1 MNAEPC
7 FYMLLLGSWKM
18 GDVILRVENL
28 NVRLNGEDV
37 LTDLSFDVIEGEVLA
52 ILGPNGAGKTTLLK
66 ALLGIV
72 PYEGIVK
79 WREGVKV
86 GYVPQR
92 LPFIK
97 DLPLSVKEFFRLE
110 NASEGEAMEILKSI
124 GLGEEILGKKVGDLS
139 SGQFQ
144 RILIGWALASDP
156 NVLLFDEP
164 LAGIDIGGQESV
176 YGLLERLREEKNLT
190 ILFVTHELS
199 IVYRLADRV
208 LCLNKRMLCSGAP
221 REKLSPDAISNLY
234 ASPIKFYQHK
244 HEEGEIS

>member
-1 MNAEPC
+1 LENA
-7 FYMLLLGSWKM
+7 
-18 GDVILRVENL
+18 ILRVKDL
-28 NVRLNGEDV
+28 NVKLDGEDV
-37 LTDLSFDVIEGEVLA
+37 LTDLSFNVDEGEVLA

-72 PYEGIVK
+72 PYEGVIK
-79 WREGVKV
+79 WREGVRI

-92 LPFIK
+92 LSFIK
-97 DLPLSVKEFFRLE
+97 DVPLSVKEFFQLE
-110 NASEGEAMEILKSI
+110 NASENEAKEILKSI
-124 GLGEEILGKKVGDLS
+124 GLGEKILRNKVGDLS

-176 YGLLERLREEKNLT
+176 YNLLERLKVEKNLT

-208 LCLNKRMLCSGAP
+208 LCLNKRMLCMGAP
-221 REKLSPDAISNLY
+221 KEKLTPEAISSLY
-234 ASPIKFYQHK
+234 ANSIRFYQHK
-244 HEEGEIS
+244 HEEG

>member
-1 MNAEPC
+1 MNNI
-7 FYMLLLGSWKM
+7 
-18 GDVILRVENL
+18 ILSVKDL
-28 NVRLNGEDV
+28 NVRLKGEEILLD
-37 LTDLSFDVIEGEVLA
+37 LTFDVYDGEVLA

-72 PYEGIVK
+72 PYEGIVR

-97 DLPLSVKEFFRLE
+97 DLPLSVKEFFQLV
-110 NASEGEAMEILKSI
+110 NASKGETIEILKSI
-124 GLGEEILGKKVGDLS
+124 GLGEEILGKKIGDLS

-144 RILIGWALASDP
+144 RILIGWALASNP

-176 YGLLERLREEKNLT
+176 YNLLEKLKGERNLT

-199 IVYRLADRV
+199 VVYRLADRV
-208 LCLNKRMLCSGAP
+208 LCLNKRMLCTGAP
-221 REKLSPDAISNLY
+221 REMLTPEAISNLY
-234 ASPIKFYQHK
+234 ASPVKFYQHK
-244 HEEGEIS
+244 H

>member
-1 MNAEPC
+1 M
-7 FYMLLLGSWKM
+7 
-18 GDVILRVENL
+18 RVKDL
-28 NVRLNGEDV
+28 NVKFDGEEV
-37 LTDLSFDVIEGEVLA
+37 LIDLSFNVDEGEVLA

-72 PYEGIVK
+72 PYEGVIE
-79 WREGVKV
+79 WREGVRV

-97 DLPLSVKEFFRLE
+97 DVPLSVKEFFRLE
-110 NASEGEAMEILKSI
+110 NASENEAKEILRSI

-164 LAGIDIGGQESV
+164 LAGVDIGGQESV
-176 YGLLERLREEKNLT
+176 YGLLERLKVKKKNLT

-199 IVYRLADRV
+199 VVYRLTDRV

-221 REKLSPDAISNLY
+221 KEKLTPDAISNLY
-234 ASPIKFYQHK
+234 VSPVKFYQHK
-244 HEEGEIS
+244 HEEGELS

>member
-1 MNAEPC
+1 MVYVTLDNI
-7 FYMLLLGSWKM
+7 
-18 GDVILRVENL
+18 ILSVKDL
-28 NVRLNGEDV
+28 NVRLNGEEILLD
-37 LTDLSFDVIEGEVLA
+37 LTFDVYDGEVLA

-72 PYEGIVK
+72 PYEGIVM

-97 DLPLSVKEFFRLE
+97 DLPLSVKEFFQLV
-110 NASEGEAMEILKSI
+110 NASKGETIEILKSI
-124 GLGEEILGKKVGDLS
+124 GLGEEILGKKIGDLS

-144 RILIGWALASDP
+144 RILIGWALASNP

-176 YGLLERLREEKNLT
+176 YNLLEKLKGERNLT

-199 IVYRLADRV
+199 VVYRLADRV
-208 LCLNKRMLCSGAP
+208 LCLNKRMLCTGAP
-221 REKLSPDAISNLY
+221 REMLTPEAISNLY
-234 ASPIKFYQHK
+234 ASPVKFYQHK
-244 HEEGEIS
+244 H

>member
-1 MNAEPC
+1 M
-7 FYMLLLGSWKM
+7 
-18 GDVILRVENL
+18 ENTIL
-28 NVRLNGEDV
+28 NVKDLNVKLDGEEV
-37 LTDLSFDVIEGEVLA
+37 LIDLSFDVDEGEVLA

-66 ALLGIV
+66 VLLGIV

-97 DLPLSVKEFFRLE
+97 DVPLSVKEFFRLV
-110 NASEGEAMEILKSI
+110 NTSERKTAEILKSI
-124 GLGEEILGKKVGDLS
+124 GLGEEILGKRIGDLS

-176 YGLLERLREEKNLT
+176 YNLLERLKGERNLT

-208 LCLNKRMLCSGAP
+208 LCLNKRMLCCGAP
-221 REKLSPDAISNLY
+221 REKLTPEAISNLY
-234 ASPIKFYQHK
+234 ASPVKFYQHK
-244 HEEGEIS
+244 HEEGGMP

>member
-1 MNAEPC
+1 LNNI
-7 FYMLLLGSWKM
+7 
-18 GDVILRVENL
+18 ILSVKDL
-28 NVRLNGEDV
+28 NVRLNGEEILLD
-37 LTDLSFDVIEGEVLA
+37 LTFDVYDGEVLA

-72 PYEGIVK
+72 SHEGIVK

-97 DLPLSVKEFFRLE
+97 DLPLSVKEFFQLV
-110 NASEGEAMEILKSI
+110 NASKGETIKILKSI
-124 GLGEEILGKKVGDLS
+124 GLGEEILGKKIGDLS

-144 RILIGWALASDP
+144 RILIGWALASNP

-176 YGLLERLREEKNLT
+176 YNLLEKLKGDRNLT

-208 LCLNKRMLCSGAP
+208 LCLNKRMLCTGAP
-221 REKLSPDAISNLY
+221 REMLTPEAISNLY
-234 ASPIKFYQHK
+234 ASSVKFYQHK
-244 HEEGEIS
+244 H

>member
-1 MNAEPC
+1 LEV
-7 FYMLLLGSWKM
+7 K
-18 GDVILRVENL
+18 NL
-28 NVRLNGEDV
+28 SVRLNGEDV
-37 LTDLSFDVIEGEVLA
+37 LIDLSFDVYDGEVLA

-79 WREGVKV
+79 WREGVRI

-97 DLPLSVKEFFRLE
+97 DVPLSVKEFFQLE
-110 NASEGEAMEILKSI
+110 NASENEAEEILKPI
-124 GLGEEILGKKVGDLS
+124 GLGKEILKKKVGDLS

-144 RILIGWALASDP
+144 RILIGWALALDP
-156 NVLLFDEP
+156 DVLLFDEP
-164 LAGIDIGGQESV
+164 LTGIDIGGQESV
-176 YGLLERLREEKNLT
+176 YNLLERLKETKNLT

-199 IVYRLADRV
+199 VVYRLTDRV

-221 REKLSPDAISNLY
+221 KEMLTPEAISNLY
-234 ASPIKFYQHK
+234 ANIVKFYQHK
-244 HEEGEIS
+244 H

>member
-1 MNAEPC
+1 MEN
-7 FYMLLLGSWKM
+7 
-18 GDVILRVENL
+18 VILRVEGL
-28 NVRLNGEDV
+28 SVRLNGEDV
-37 LTDLSFDVIEGEVLA
+37 LMDLSFNVYEGEVLA

-72 PYEGIVK
+72 PYEGVVE

-97 DLPLSVKEFFRLE
+97 DVPLSVKEFFRLM
-110 NASEGEAMEILKSI
+110 NASERKTAEILNSI
-124 GLGEEILGKKVGDLS
+124 GLGEEILERRIGDLS

-176 YGLLERLREEKNLT
+176 YNFLERLKAEKNLT

-221 REKLSPDAISNLY
+221 KEKLTPEAISNLY
-234 ASPIKFYQHK
+234 ASPVKFYQHK

>member
-1 MNAEPC
+1 
-7 FYMLLLGSWKM
+7 M
-18 GDVILRVENL
+18 GDAILRVENL
-28 NVRLNGEDV
+28 NVRLDGEDV
-37 LTDLSFDVIEGEVLA
+37 LVDLSFDVYDGEVLA

-97 DLPLSVKEFFRLE
+97 DLPLSIKEFFQLA
-110 NASEGEAMEILKSI
+110 NASEDETMKILESI
-124 GLGEEILGKKVGDLS
+124 GLGRKILGKRIGDLS

-144 RILIGWALASDP
+144 RILIGWALASNPD
-156 NVLLFDEP
+156 VLLFDEP

-176 YGLLERLREEKNLT
+176 YNLLERLKGEKKLT

-199 IVYRLADRV
+199 IVYRLANRV
-208 LCLNKRMLCSGAP
+208 LCLNKRIICCGAP
-221 REKLSPDAISNLY
+221 KEMLTPEAISNLY
-234 ASPIKFYQHK
+234 ASPVKFYQHK
-244 HEEGEIS
+244 H

>member
-1 MNAEPC
+1 
-7 FYMLLLGSWKM
+7 M

-28 NVRLNGEDV
+28 NVRLNGENV
-37 LTDLSFDVIEGEVLA
+37 LTDLSFDVYDGEVLA

-72 PYEGIVK
+72 PYEGIVR
-79 WREGVKV
+79 WRESVKV

-97 DLPLSVKEFFRLE
+97 DLPLSVKEFFQLV
-110 NASEGEAMEILKSI
+110 NASKDETVEILKSI
-124 GLGEEILGKKVGDLS
+124 GLGEEILGKKIGGLS

-144 RILIGWALASDP
+144 RILIGWALASNP

-176 YGLLERLREEKNLT
+176 YNLLEKLKWERNLT

-199 IVYRLADRV
+199 VVYRLADRV
-208 LCLNKRMLCSGAP
+208 LCLNKRMLCTGAP
-221 REKLSPDAISNLY
+221 REMLTPEAISNLY
-234 ASPIKFYQHK
+234 ASPVKFYQHK
-244 HEEGEIS
+244 H

>member
-1 MNAEPC
+1 LNNI
-7 FYMLLLGSWKM
+7 
-18 GDVILRVENL
+18 ILSVKDL
-28 NVRLNGEDV
+28 NVRLNGEEILLD
-37 LTDLSFDVIEGEVLA
+37 LTFDVYDGEVLA

-72 PYEGIVK
+72 PHEGIVK

-97 DLPLSVKEFFRLE
+97 DLPLSVKEFFQLV
-110 NASEGEAMEILKSI
+110 NASKGETIEILKSI
-124 GLGEEILGKKVGDLS
+124 GLGEEILGKKIGDLS

-144 RILIGWALASDP
+144 RILIGWALASNP

-176 YGLLERLREEKNLT
+176 YNLLEKLKGDRNLT

-208 LCLNKRMLCSGAP
+208 LCLNKRMLCTGAP
-221 REKLSPDAISNLY
+221 REMLTPEAISNLY
-234 ASPIKFYQHK
+234 ASPVKFYQHK
-244 HEEGEIS
+244 H

>member
-1 MNAEPC
+1 MNNI
-7 FYMLLLGSWKM
+7 
-18 GDVILRVENL
+18 ILSVKDL
-28 NVRLNGEDV
+28 NVKLNGEEILLD
-37 LTDLSFDVIEGEVLA
+37 LTFDVYDGEVLA

-72 PYEGIVK
+72 SHEGIVK

-97 DLPLSVKEFFRLE
+97 DLPLSVKEFFQLV
-110 NASEGEAMEILKSI
+110 NASKGETIKILKSI
-124 GLGEEILGKKVGDLS
+124 GLGEEILGKKIGDLS

-144 RILIGWALASDP
+144 RILIGWALASNP

-176 YGLLERLREEKNLT
+176 YNLLEKLKEDRNLT

-208 LCLNKRMLCSGAP
+208 LCLNKRMLCTGAP
-221 REKLSPDAISNLY
+221 REMLTPEAISNLY
-234 ASPIKFYQHK
+234 ASPVKFYQHK
-244 HEEGEIS
+244 H

>member
-1 MNAEPC
+1 LENA
-7 FYMLLLGSWKM
+7 
-18 GDVILRVENL
+18 ILRVKDL
-28 NVRLNGEDV
+28 NVKFDGEEV
-37 LTDLSFDVIEGEVLA
+37 LIDLSFNVDEGEVLA

-72 PYEGIVK
+72 PYEGVVE
-79 WREGVKV
+79 WREGVRV

-97 DLPLSVKEFFRLE
+97 DVPLSVKEFFRLE
-110 NASEGEAMEILKSI
+110 NASENEAKEILRSI

-176 YGLLERLREEKNLT
+176 YGLLERLKVKKKNLT

-199 IVYRLADRV
+199 VVYRLTDRV

-221 REKLSPDAISNLY
+221 KEKLTPDAISNLY
-234 ASPIKFYQHK
+234 VSPVKFYQHK
-244 HEEGEIS
+244 HEEGELS

>member
-1 MNAEPC
+1 M
-7 FYMLLLGSWKM
+7 
-18 GDVILRVENL
+18 RVKDL
-28 NVRLNGEDV
+28 NVKFDGEDV
-37 LTDLSFDVIEGEVLA
+37 IIDLSFNVDEGEVLA

-72 PYEGIVK
+72 PYEGVVE

-97 DLPLSVKEFFRLE
+97 DVPLSVKEFFQLE
-110 NASEGEAMEILKSI
+110 NVSESETKEVLRSI
-124 GLGEEILGKKVGDLS
+124 GLGEEFLGKKIGDLS

-176 YGLLERLREEKNLT
+176 YNLLERLKEEKNLT

-208 LCLNKRMLCSGAP
+208 LCLNKKMLCSGAP
-221 REKLSPDAISNLY
+221 REKLTPEAISNLY
-234 ASPIKFYQHK
+234 ASPVKFYQHK
-244 HEEGEIS
+244 HEEGELS

>member
-1 MNAEPC
+1 
-7 FYMLLLGSWKM
+7 M
-18 GDVILRVENL
+18 GVTLNNIILSVKDL
-28 NVRLNGEDV
+28 NVRLNGEEILLD
-37 LTDLSFDVIEGEVLA
+37 LTFDVYDGEVLA

-72 PYEGIVK
+72 PHEGIVK

-97 DLPLSVKEFFRLE
+97 DLPLSVKEFFQLV
-110 NASEGEAMEILKSI
+110 NASKGETIEILKSI
-124 GLGEEILGKKVGDLS
+124 GLGEEILGKKIGDLS

-144 RILIGWALASDP
+144 RILIGWALASNP

-176 YGLLERLREEKNLT
+176 YNLLEKLKGDRNLT

-208 LCLNKRMLCSGAP
+208 LCLNKRMLCTGAP
-221 REKLSPDAISNLY
+221 REMLTPEAISNLY
-234 ASPIKFYQHK
+234 ASSVKFYQHK
-244 HEEGEIS
+244 H

>member
-1 MNAEPC
+1 MDNA
-7 FYMLLLGSWKM
+7 
-18 GDVILRVENL
+18 ILRVKDL
-28 NVRLNGEDV
+28 NVKFDGEEV
-37 LTDLSFDVIEGEVLA
+37 FIGLSFNVDEGEVLA

-72 PYEGIVK
+72 PYEGTVE

-97 DLPLSVKEFFRLE
+97 DVPLSVKEFFRLK
-110 NASEGEAMEILKSI
+110 NASENEAIEILKSI
-124 GLGEEILGKKVGDLS
+124 GLGEEILGKKIGDLS

-176 YGLLERLREEKNLT
+176 YNLLEKLKEAKNLT

-199 IVYRLADRV
+199 VVYRLADRV
-208 LCLNKRMLCSGAP
+208 LCLNKRMLCMGAP
-221 REKLSPDAISNLY
+221 KEKLTPEAISNLY

-244 HEEGEIS
+244 HQEGEIS

>member
-1 MNAEPC
+1 
-7 FYMLLLGSWKM
+7 M

-28 NVRLNGEDV
+28 NVRLNGQNV
-37 LTDLSFDVIEGEVLA
+37 LTDLSFDVYDGEVLA

-72 PYEGIVK
+72 PYEGIVR
-79 WREGVKV
+79 WRESVKV

-97 DLPLSVKEFFRLE
+97 DLPLSVKEFFQLV
-110 NASEGEAMEILKSI
+110 NASKDETVEILKSI
-124 GLGEEILGKKVGDLS
+124 GLGEEILGKKIGGLS

-144 RILIGWALASDP
+144 RILIGWALASNP

-176 YGLLERLREEKNLT
+176 YNLLEKLKWERNLT

-199 IVYRLADRV
+199 VVYRLADRV
-208 LCLNKRMLCSGAP
+208 LCLNKRMLCCGAP
-221 REKLSPDAISNLY
+221 REMLTPEAISNLY
-234 ASPIKFYQHK
+234 ASPVKFYQHK
-244 HEEGEIS
+244 H

>member
-1 MNAEPC
+1 MNNI
-7 FYMLLLGSWKM
+7 
-18 GDVILRVENL
+18 ILSVKDL
-28 NVRLNGEDV
+28 NVRLNGEEILLD
-37 LTDLSFDVIEGEVLA
+37 LTFDVHDGEVLA

-72 PYEGIVK
+72 PHEGIVR

-97 DLPLSVKEFFRLE
+97 DLPLSVMEFFQLV
-110 NASEGEAMEILKSI
+110 NASKGETIEILKSI
-124 GLGEEILGKKVGDLS
+124 GLGEEILGRKIGDLS

-144 RILIGWALASDP
+144 RILIGWALASNP

-176 YGLLERLREEKNLT
+176 YNLLEKLKGERNLT

-199 IVYRLADRV
+199 VVYRLADRV
-208 LCLNKRMLCSGAP
+208 LCLNKRMLCTGAP
-221 REKLSPDAISNLY
+221 REMLTPEAISNLY
-234 ASPIKFYQHK
+234 ASPVRFYQHK
-244 HEEGEIS
+244 H

>member
-1 MNAEPC
+1 
-7 FYMLLLGSWKM
+7 M
-18 GDVILRVENL
+18 GDAILRVENL
-28 NVRLNGEDV
+28 NVRLDGEDV
-37 LTDLSFDVIEGEVLA
+37 LVDLSFDVYDGEVLA

-97 DLPLSVKEFFRLE
+97 DLPLSIKEFFQLA
-110 NASEGEAMEILKSI
+110 NASEDETMKILESI
-124 GLGEEILGKKVGDLS
+124 GLGRKILGKRIGDLS

-144 RILIGWALASDP
+144 RILIGWALASNPD
-156 NVLLFDEP
+156 VLLFDEP
-164 LAGIDIGGQESV
+164 LAGVDIGGQESV
-176 YGLLERLREEKNLT
+176 YTLLERLKGEKKLT

-199 IVYRLADRV
+199 IVYRLANRV
-208 LCLNKRMLCSGAP
+208 LCLNKRIICCGAP
-221 REKLSPDAISNLY
+221 KEMLTPEAISNLY
-234 ASPIKFYQHK
+234 ASPVKFYQHK
-244 HEEGEIS
+244 H

>member
-1 MNAEPC
+1 MNI
-7 FYMLLLGSWKM
+7 
-18 GDVILRVENL
+18 ILEVKNL
-28 NVRLNGEDV
+28 SVRLNGEDV
-37 LTDLSFDVIEGEVLA
+37 LIDLSFDVYDGEVLA

-79 WREGVKV
+79 WREGVRI

-97 DLPLSVKEFFRLE
+97 DVPLSVKEFFQLE
-110 NASEGEAMEILKSI
+110 NASENEAGEILKPI
-124 GLGEEILGKKVGDLS
+124 GLGKEILKKKVGDLS

-144 RILIGWALASDP
+144 RILIGWALALDP
-156 NVLLFDEP
+156 DVLLFDEP
-164 LAGIDIGGQESV
+164 LTGIDIGGQESV
-176 YGLLERLREEKNLT
+176 YNLLERLKETKNLT

-199 IVYRLADRV
+199 VVYRLTDRV

-221 REKLSPDAISNLY
+221 KEMLTPEAISNLY
-234 ASPIKFYQHK
+234 ANIVKFYQHK
-244 HEEGEIS
+244 H

>member
-1 MNAEPC
+1 LENA
-7 FYMLLLGSWKM
+7 
-18 GDVILRVENL
+18 ILRVKDL
-28 NVRLNGEDV
+28 NVKFDGEEV
-37 LTDLSFDVIEGEVLA
+37 LMDLSFNVGEGEVLA

-72 PYEGIVK
+72 PYEGAVE
-79 WREGVKV
+79 WREGVNV

-97 DLPLSVKEFFRLE
+97 DVPLSVKEFFRLE
-110 NASEGEAMEILKSI
+110 NASENEAKEILRSI
-124 GLGEEILGKKVGDLS
+124 GLGEEILEKKVGDLS

-176 YGLLERLREEKNLT
+176 YSLLERLKVKKNLT

-199 IVYRLADRV
+199 VVYRLADRV

-221 REKLSPDAISNLY
+221 REKLTPEAISNLY

-244 HEEGEIS
+244 HGECELP

>member
-1 MNAEPC
+1 LENA
-7 FYMLLLGSWKM
+7 
-18 GDVILRVENL
+18 ILRVKDL
-28 NVRLNGEDV
+28 NVKLDGEEV
-37 LTDLSFDVIEGEVLA
+37 LIDLSFNVDEGEVLA

-72 PYEGIVK
+72 PYEGVVE

-97 DLPLSVKEFFRLE
+97 DVPLSVKEFFRLE
-110 NASEGEAMEILKSI
+110 NASENEAREILKSI

-176 YGLLERLREEKNLT
+176 YGLLERLKVKKNLT

-199 IVYRLADRV
+199 VVYRLADRV

-221 REKLSPDAISNLY
+221 REKLTPEAISNLY

-244 HEEGEIS
+244 HGEGEMP

>member
-1 MNAEPC
+1 LENA
-7 FYMLLLGSWKM
+7 
-18 GDVILRVENL
+18 ILRVKDL
-28 NVRLNGEDV
+28 NVKLDGEDV
-37 LTDLSFDVIEGEVLA
+37 LTDLSFNVDEGEVLA

-72 PYEGIVK
+72 LYEGVIK
-79 WREGVKV
+79 WREGVRI

-97 DLPLSVKEFFRLE
+97 DVPLSVKEFFQLE
-110 NASEGEAMEILKSI
+110 NASENEAKEILKSI
-124 GLGEEILGKKVGDLS
+124 GLGEKILRNKVGDLS

-176 YGLLERLREEKNLT
+176 YNLLERLKVEKNLT

-208 LCLNKRMLCSGAP
+208 LCLNKRMLCMGAP
-221 REKLSPDAISNLY
+221 KEKLTPEAISSLY
-234 ASPIKFYQHK
+234 ANSIRFYQHK
-244 HEEGEIS
+244 HEEG

>member
-1 MNAEPC
+1 LENA
-7 FYMLLLGSWKM
+7 
-18 GDVILRVENL
+18 ILRVKDL
-28 NVRLNGEDV
+28 NVKFDGEDV
-37 LTDLSFDVIEGEVLA
+37 IIDLSFNVDEGEVLA

-72 PYEGIVK
+72 PYEGVVE

-97 DLPLSVKEFFRLE
+97 DVPLSVKEFFQLE
-110 NASEGEAMEILKSI
+110 NVSESETKEILRSI
-124 GLGEEILGKKVGDLS
+124 GLGEEFLGKKIGDLS

-176 YGLLERLREEKNLT
+176 YNLLERLKGEKNLT

-208 LCLNKRMLCSGAP
+208 LCLNKKMLCSGAP
-221 REKLSPDAISNLY
+221 REKLTPEAISNLY
-234 ASPIKFYQHK
+234 ASPVKFYQHK
-244 HEEGEIS
+244 HEEGELS

>member
-1 MNAEPC
+1 
-7 FYMLLLGSWKM
+7 MLNHFLTGCLGGVWKM
-18 GDVILRVENL
+18 GDVILRIENL

-37 LTDLSFDVIEGEVLA
+37 LVDLSFDVYEGEVLA

-72 PYEGIVK
+72 PYKGVIK
-79 WREGVKV
+79 WREGVRI

-97 DLPLSVKEFFRLE
+97 DVPLSVKEFFRLE
-110 NASEGEAMEILKSI
+110 NVSENEAREILKSI
-124 GLGEEILGKKVGDLS
+124 GLGEEILEKRVGDLS

-144 RILIGWALASDP
+144 RVLIGWALASDP

-176 YGLLERLREEKNLT
+176 YTLLERLKETKNLT

-199 IVYRLADRV
+199 VVYRLADRV
-208 LCLNKRMLCSGAP
+208 LCLNKRMLCSGVP
-221 REKLSPDAISNLY
+221 KEKLTPEAISNLY

-244 HEEGEIS
+244 HEEGETS

>member
-1 MNAEPC
+1 LENA
-7 FYMLLLGSWKM
+7 
-18 GDVILRVENL
+18 ILRVKDL
-28 NVRLNGEDV
+28 NVKLDGEDV
-37 LTDLSFDVIEGEVLA
+37 LTDLSFNVDEGEVLA

-72 PYEGIVK
+72 PYEGVIK
-79 WREGVKV
+79 WREGVRI

-97 DLPLSVKEFFRLE
+97 DVPLSVKEFFQLE
-110 NASEGEAMEILKSI
+110 NASENEAKEILKSI
-124 GLGEEILGKKVGDLS
+124 GLGEKILRNKVGDLS

-176 YGLLERLREEKNLT
+176 YNLLERLKVEKNLT

-208 LCLNKRMLCSGAP
+208 LCLNKRMLCMGAP
-221 REKLSPDAISNLY
+221 KEKLTPEAISSLY
-234 ASPIKFYQHK
+234 ANSIRFYQHK
-244 HEEGEIS
+244 HEEG

>member
-1 MNAEPC
+1 
-7 FYMLLLGSWKM
+7 M
-18 GDVILRVENL
+18 GDAVLRVENL
-28 NVRLNGEDV
+28 NVRLNGEEV
-37 LTDLSFDVIEGEVLA
+37 LVDLSFDVHDGEVLA

-72 PYEGIVK
+72 PYQGVVK
-79 WREGVKV
+79 WREGVRI

-97 DLPLSVKEFFRLE
+97 DVPLSVKEFFRLE
-110 NASEGEAMEILKSI
+110 NAPENEAREILRSI

-164 LAGIDIGGQESV
+164 LAGIDIGGQESL
-176 YGLLERLREEKNLT
+176 YNLLERLKETKNLT

-199 IVYRLADRV
+199 IIYGLTDRV
-208 LCLNKRMLCSGAP
+208 LCLNKRMLCMGAP
-221 REKLSPDAISNLY
+221 KEKLTPEAISNLY
-234 ASPIKFYQHK
+234 ASSIKFYQHK
-244 HEEGEIS
+244 HEEGELS